1 MCHLGAVSQLKI
13 NGHHDSAPNSL
24 NEGFYRPDERLE
36 QWLKGEMDVISIS
49 RTIDDEPEGSD
60 FISRDELDDDQE
72 QLGYQDHH
80 VRC

>member
-1 MCHLGAVSQLKI
+1 
-13 NGHHDSAPNSL
+13 
-24 NEGFYRPDERLE
+24 
-36 QWLKGEMDVISIS
+36 MDVISIS